1 MSVVQSYERASAA
14 SRPSFGVVRDARGSL
29 TMRTHPLVRMAV
41 LVVAAG
47 LAACIGP
54 GSQGS
59 RSAHKVAT
67 TARERAVAGTPRST
81 RSTVR
86 APVMMLPASPPSARQ
101 RLRYVATI
109 GGHISPKSVD
119 ASGAGLVFAQNM
131 IYTHTVTVYD
141 DRNYHLVA
149 TIPDAVTLRNW
160 GYPQYPGRYLGGP
173 VEAAFSPDRRYVYV
187 SNYSMYGPALTHQ
200 GHDVCSPADDY
211 DSSFVYRIRVSTMRI
226 DQVIH
231 VGSVPKFLAV
241 THDDKYLLVSDWCS
255 YALSVVSVPTAKEI
269 RRIPLGPYPRGI
281 AVDPSSDTAYVAIMG
296 GAGIAKINL
305 HRFTV
310 GWIRDVGTG
319 PRHLVMSPT
328 GRWLYAT
335 LNADGT
341 VAKIDPRTGQVVARV
356 PTGRQPRSM
365 AIAPDGQSLYVVNYG
380 SNTVTKVRTSD
391 MTVIQTVQT
400 NSSPIGITYVPDRRQ
415 IWVACYTGTIMVF
428 EDA

>member
-1 MSVVQSYERASAA
+1 
-14 SRPSFGVVRDARGSL
+14 
-29 TMRTHPLVRMAV
+29 MRTRPLAVTAV

-47 LAACIGP
+47 LAAGIAL
-54 GSQGS
+54 GSQNS
-59 RSAHKVAT
+59 RSPAKAAT
-67 TARERAVAGTPRST
+67 ATARPRAVASTPRST
-81 RSTVR
+81 RSTVG
-86 APVMMLPASPPSARQ
+86 APVPILPAWPPSARL
-101 RLRYVATI
+101 RLHYVTTI

-119 ASGAGLVFAQNM
+119 ASGTGLVFAQNM

-141 DRNYHLVA
+141 DHDYRLVA
-149 TIPDAVTLRNW
+149 TIPDAVTLRTW
-160 GYPQYPGRYLGGP
+160 GYPRYPGRYLGGP

-187 SNYSMYGPALTHQ
+187 SNYSMDGPALTRP

-211 DSSFVYRIRVSTMRI
+211 DSSFVYRIGVTTMRI

-231 VGSVPKFLAV
+231 VGSVPKFV
-241 THDDKYLLVSDWCS
+241 TVTPDDRYLLVSDWCS
-255 YALSVVSVPTAKEI
+255 YALSVVNVRTAKEI
-269 RRIPLGPYPRGI
+269 RRIFLGPYPRGI
-281 AVDPSSDTAYVAIMG
+281 AVDPSSGTAYVAIMG
-296 GAGIAKINL
+296 GAEIAKVNL
-305 HRFTV
+305 RTFTV

-341 VAKIDPRTGQVVARV
+341 VAKIDPRTGHVVARV
-356 PTGRQPRSM
+356 SVGSQPRSM

-391 MTVIQTVQT
+391 MTVIQTVHA
-400 NSSPIGITYVPDRRQ
+400 NSAPIGITYVPDRRQ

-428 EDA
+428 QDA

>member
-1 MSVVQSYERASAA
+1 MVAVV
-14 SRPSFGVVRDARGSL
+14 L
-29 TMRTHPLVRMAV
+29 
-41 LVVAAG
+41 VAAG
-47 LAACIGP
+47 LAAWIALGLA
-54 GSQGS
+54 GS
-59 RSAHKVAT
+59 RGTDTSAT
-67 TARERAVAGTPRST
+67 T
-81 RSTVR
+81 
-86 APVMMLPASPPSARQ
+86 SARQ
-101 RLRYVATI
+101 RAVASTPSPARSTASALVKIPPAGPSSARLRLRYVTTI

-119 ASGAGLVFAQNM
+119 ASGTGLVFAQNM

-141 DRNYHLVA
+141 DRDYHLVA

-187 SNYSMYGPALTHQ
+187 SNYSMYGPALTRP
-200 GHDVCSPADDY
+200 GHDVCSPADHY
-211 DSSFVYRIRVSTMRI
+211 DSSFVYRISVVTMRI

-241 THDDKYLLVSDWCS
+241 TPDDRYLLASDWCS
-255 YALSVVSVPTAKEI
+255 YALSVVNVRTAREV

-281 AVDPSSDTAYVAIMG
+281 AISPSSSTAYVAIMG
-296 GAGIAKINL
+296 STEIAKINL
-305 HRFTV
+305 HTFAVR
-310 GWIRDVGTG
+310 WIRDVGTS
-319 PRHLVMSPT
+319 PRHLVMSPA

-341 VAKIDPRTGQVVARV
+341 VAKINARTGKVVARV
-356 PTGRQPRSM
+356 STGLEPRSM

-391 MTVIQTVQT
+391 MAVIQTVPT
-400 NSSPIGITYVPDRRQ
+400 NSAPIGITYVPDRRQ

-428 EDA
+428 KDAIRHHA

>member
-1 MSVVQSYERASAA
+1 
-14 SRPSFGVVRDARGSL
+14 
-29 TMRTHPLVRMAV
+29 MRTRRLAVTAV

-47 LAACIGP
+47 LAAWIVLGP
-54 GSQGS
+54 PNS
-59 RSAHKVAT
+59 RSVPKVAST
-67 TARERAVAGTPRST
+67 TARARAVASTPRP
-81 RSTVR
+81 VR
-86 APVMMLPASPPSARQ
+86 GTGSAPVRILSASPPSARL
-101 RLRYVATI
+101 RLRYVTTI

-119 ASGAGLVFAQNM
+119 ASGTGLVFAQNM

-141 DRNYHLVA
+141 DRDYRLVA

-187 SNYSMYGPALTHQ
+187 SNYSMYGPALTRQ

-211 DSSFVYRIRVSTMRI
+211 DSSFVYRISVATMRI

-231 VGSVPKFLAV
+231 VGSVPKFVAV
-241 THDDKYLLVSDWCS
+241 TPDGKYLLVSDWCS
-255 YALSVVSVPTAKEI
+255 YALSVVNVRTAKEI
-269 RRIPLGPYPRGI
+269 RRIFLGPYPRGI
-281 AVDPSSDTAYVAIMG
+281 AVDPSSGTAYVAIMG
-296 GAGIAKINL
+296 GAKIAKINL
-305 HRFTV
+305 HTFTV
-310 GWIRDVGTG
+310 GSIPGVGTG
-319 PRHLVMSPT
+319 PRHLVMSPD

-341 VAKIDPRTGQVVARV
+341 VAKIDPRTGHVVARV

-380 SNTVTKVRTSD
+380 SSTVTKVRTSD
-391 MTVIQTVQT
+391 MTVIQTVQA
-400 NSSPIGITYVPDRRQ
+400 NSAPIGITYVPDRRQ

-428 EDA
+428 KDA